1 MLWYVKW
8 LNVVLTAYNQL
19 LWRHELNNDFSNLRK
34 FVSPEIIFGAGAR
47 KNVAN
52 YARNFGARKVLLVSD
67 PGVKAVGW
75 VDDIAGLLEQADI
88 DYVTF
93 TSVSPNPR
101 SNEVMAGVDCYR
113 EHGCNVIVA
122 VGGGSPMDCAKGIG
136 IVSANGHHILDY
148 QGVDQIVTPIPPLI
162 FIPTTAG
169 TSADVSQFAIINDE
183 AERVKISIISK
194 AVVPDVALVDSDT
207 TETMD
212 SFLRAC
218 TGVDALVHAIEAFV
232 STASG
237 PMTDMFALD
246 AIRLING
253 NLEQQVANPHDQK
266 LREDIMLGS
275 MKAGLAFSNAILGA
289 VHAMSHSLGGFLD
302 LPHGL
307 CNSMLLEHVI
317 RYNYNS
323 APDRFKVIAE
333 TMGLDVRGLN
343 SPQVQALLLNRVV
356 ELKQNVGLY
365 QKLSE
370 LGVKIADIPTLSEKA
385 IRDPC
390 LLTNP
395 RKSNKRDV
403 EVVYEEAL

>member
-1 MLWYVKW
+1 M
-8 LNVVLTAYNQL
+8 
-19 LWRHELNNDFSNLRK
+19 NNDFSNLRK
-34 FVSPEIIFGAGAR
+34 FVSPEVIFGAGAR

-67 PGVKAVGW
+67 PGVKAAGW
-75 VDDIAGLLEQADI
+75 VDDIAGLLEEADI

-93 TSVSPNPR
+93 TNVSPNPR

-113 EHGCNVIVA
+113 EHGCNVIIA
-122 VGGGSPMDCAKGIG
+122 IGGGSPMDCAKGIG

-148 QGVDQIVTPIPPLI
+148 QGVDQIVAPIPPLI

-183 AERVKISIISK
+183 TERVKISIISK

-212 SFLRAC
+212 PFLRAC

-253 NLEQQVANPHDQK
+253 NLEQQVANPHDK
-266 LREDIMLGS
+266 ILRENIMLGS

-317 RYNYNS
+317 RYNYSS

-356 ELKQNVGLY
+356 ELKQNIGLY

-385 IRDPC
+385 IKDPC